1 MRINPF
7 KTATILALGAATLWA
22 ADPWEEKDFT
32 QWGEKEIRKVLTD
45 SPWSQSIS
53 VKTGYVPS
61 IGGGA
66 PLGRVSEGAVTGG
79 GGQAGVA
86 PSTAEAVPRGGGGSV
101 GRRVGSSDRLP
112 PRTRMLIRW
121 VSALPVKR
129 AMVKQ
134 RFGSNPIGPEGLA
147 YLDQKEAYYRISVLG
162 VPRQLIPGSDDAEG
176 VANLKQ
182 IIFLKRKN
190 KKDIFPE
197 MVDVQPQQR
206 IVVVYAQFPRT
217 DAVTLDDGRVELVM
231 NFNAVKVKRKFKLK
245 DMVFEGR
252 LEL

>member
-1 MRINPF
+1 MRVKPF
-7 KTATILALGAATLWA
+7 KSATILALGAATLWA
-22 ADPWEEKDFT
+22 ADPWEKKDFS

-45 SPWSQSIS
+45 SPWSQSAN
-53 VKTGYVPS
+53 VKSGYLGS

-66 PLGRVSEGAVTGG
+66 PLGRVSEGSVTRG
-79 GGQAGVA
+79 GGQVAGARSTAGDA
-86 PSTAEAVPRGGGGSV
+86 PSGGGGSV
-101 GRRVGSSDRLP
+101 RRGVGSGDRLP
-112 PRTRMLIRW
+112 PRTRVLIRW

-147 YLDQKEAYYRISVLG
+147 YLDREETHYRISVVGL
-162 VPRQLIPGSDDAEG
+162 PRQLVPGPDDAEG
-176 VANLKQ
+176 QAKLKQ

-190 KKDIFPE
+190 KKDIYPE
-197 MVDVQPQQR
+197 VVDVRPQQR
-206 IVVVYAQFPRT
+206 AAVVYAQFPRT

-231 NFNAVKVKRKFKLK
+231 NFKATKVKRKFKLK

>member
-1 MRINPF
+1 MRHPLKYVRNAEEETWPPARAGNRSSN
-7 KTATILALGAATLWA
+7 KDLATLNGA
-22 ADPWEEKDFT
+22 YT
-32 QWGEKEIRKVLTD
+32 QNPSAQALPTRLGRHCHVETRSNLND
-45 SPWSQSIS
+45 STQA
-53 VKTGYVPS
+53 
-61 IGGGA
+61 GGA
-66 PLGRVSEGAVTGG
+66 PSTG
-79 GGQAGVA
+79 
-86 PSTAEAVPRGGGGSV
+86 EAVPRGGGGSV

-245 DMVFEGR
+245 DMVFDGR